1 MVIHIAVVRP
11 QVDAAIVQRE
21 DQCGGQGVAVLGSEG
36 QVVPLLGAGGD
47 FILVHVKQT
56 GTQCQ
61 VLQGQRLDL
70 QIKSLG
76 FHFGLVRYNA
86 ADARWQLMLELV
98 ILDLGGEQC
107 SVHAQAGIQESGFH
121 PDLIANGFLVIKLP
135 LRGGAVDGVKAA
147 GLGTRRHTGV
157 EHGVVL
163 NVIAGFD
170 QPVYVLSA
178 SSEGVVNRGGDRG
191 EEGEVGRGD

>member
-70 QIKSLG
+70 QIKSLC
-76 FHFGLVRYNA
+76 FHFGLVRYPA
-86 ADARWQLMLELV
+86 ADARFQLLLELV
-98 ILDLGGEQC
+98 IVDLGVEQC
-107 SVHAQAGIQESGFH
+107 SVHAQARFQESGFH
-121 PDLIANGFLVIKLP
+121 PGLIANGVLVIKLP
-135 LRGGAVDGVKAA
+135 FFGGAVDCVKAT
-147 GLGTRRHTGV
+147 GLGTRRHPGV
-157 EHGVVL
+157 KHGVVQD
-163 NVIAGFD
+163 VIAGVD
-170 QPVYVLSA
+170 QPVDVVSA
-178 SSEGVVNRGGDRG
+178 SSEGVVDRGGDRG
-191 EEGEVGRGD
+191 EEGQAGKRR